1 MGRLPDRSSRQT
13 GTSGMTRALDPKQPS
28 AGSDASAGRFLP
40 PAERHEHGDPECFG
54 GRRSDVAG
62 EFGVASERSKS
73 GADVHVGKD
82 ECQPAGSGRG
92 LYQYCRRG
100 EPGAGHRHDSSFRP
114 ELASRRRT
122 GTELYERSWWMACH
136 MGSNDRLE
144 RPGPQ
149 RQRDLHQYRCLGDT
163 IVWDDPSVWA
173 GPGIS
178 SETVVWDE
186 SIVHGQVIAETI
198 VWDDCDAMT
207 AVWDDS
213 N

>member
-1 MGRLPDRSSRQT
+1 LLRKYEWKVNDLRPCETLRSRNY
-13 GTSGMTRALDPKQPS
+13 
-28 AGSDASAGRFLP
+28 
-40 PAERHEHGDPECFG
+40 
-54 GRRSDVAG
+54 RRSNSVLISG
-62 EFGVASERSKS
+62 FNCIHPLIGVL
-73 GADVHVGKD
+73 H
-82 ECQPAGSGRG
+82 C
-92 LYQYCRRG
+92 L
-100 EPGAGHRHDSSFRP
+100 
-114 ELASRRRT
+114 
-122 GTELYERSWWMACH
+122 
-136 MGSNDRLE
+136 LE
-144 RPGPQ
+144 V
-149 RQRDLHQYRCLGDT
+149 T